1 MTSWR
6 RSGRRWGRRARPA
19 RGVHGSHGCNGRVRR
34 ATLTVGNQGVVEVRE
49 CELYHGALPSQCC
62 LPGRHAAVRDAGAY
76 AVWLT
81 PGGCFSYGITSETA
95 APAMPCRRRARF
107 GARCLKNRG
116 SGDSATP
123 THKKRPATKAIRLQR
138 RGDKRFRA
146 RGASS
151 TYFAAPTVSFSS
163 SLSSSSMCESSS
175 PSFSASILAF
185 LSTSIIEMLSS

>member
-19 RGVHGSHGCNGRVRR
+19 RRSRLARLQWPRPTRDPDRRESRCCRGPRVR
-34 ATLTVGNQGVVEVRE
+34 
-49 CELYHGALPSQCC
+49 ALSRRPFPSQCC
-62 LPGRHAAVRDAGAY
+62 LPRRAYGSTGRGCLCSLVDA
-76 AVWLT
+76 
-81 PGGCFSYGITSETA
+81 GGCFSYGITSETA

-163 SLSSSSMCESSS
+163 LSSSSMCESSS